1 MTLGEKVKIRREQ
14 IGMTQEELA
23 KKMGYKSKSS
33 ITKIEKGER
42 DLPQSKIKQIADCLG
57 TSPSYLMG
65 WQREEPKIDMDVLQK
80 AVEMALEASI
90 EKNEPGRIDVIA
102 DKIAMLSDEDLDR
115 LEAII
120 DAWIGGKNT

>member
-1 MTLGEKVKIRREQ
+1 MTLGEKVKARREQ

-23 KKMGYKSKSS
+23 RKMGYKSKSS

-65 WQREEPKIDMDVLQK
+65 WQRDEPRIDMDMLHK
-80 AVEMALEASI
+80 AVEMVIKEQAEQI
-90 EKNEPGRIDVIA
+90 EPDRIDVIA
-102 DKIAMLSDEDLDR
+102 EKLEKLSEADLDR

-120 DAWIGGKNT
+120 DAWLE

>member
-1 MTLGEKVKIRREQ
+1 MTLGEKVKARREQ

-23 KKMGYKSKSS
+23 RKMGYKSKSS

-65 WQREEPKIDMDVLQK
+65 WQREEPHIDMDMLHK
-80 AVEMALEASI
+80 AVEMAMKAQAEQI
-90 EKNEPGRIDVIA
+90 EPDRIDVIA
-102 DKIAMLSDEDLDR
+102 EKLEKLSEADLDR

-120 DAWIGGKNT
+120 DAWIGG

>member
-1 MTLGEKVKIRREQ
+1 MTLGEKVKARREQ

-23 KKMGYKSKSS
+23 RKMGYKSKSS

-65 WQREEPKIDMDVLQK
+65 WQREEPRIDMDMLHK
-80 AVEMALEASI
+80 AVEMAIKAQAEQI
-90 EKNEPGRIDVIA
+90 EPDRIDVIA
-102 DKIAMLSDEDLDR
+102 EKLEKLSEADLDR

-120 DAWIGGKNT
+120 DAWIGG

>member
-1 MTLGEKVKIRREQ
+1 MTLGEKVKARREQ

-23 KKMGYKSKSS
+23 QKMGYKSKSS

-65 WQREEPKIDMDVLQK
+65 WQRDEPKIDLDVLQK
-80 AVEMALEASI
+80 AVEMAVKAQAQQS
-90 EKNEPGRIDVIA
+90 EPDRIDVIA
-102 DKIAMLSDEDLDR
+102 EKMEKLSEADLDR

-120 DAWIGGKNT
+120 DAWTGGG

>member
-1 MTLGEKVKIRREQ
+1 MTLGEKVKARREQ

-23 KKMGYKSKSS
+23 RKMGYKSKSS

-65 WQREEPKIDMDVLQK
+65 WQRDEPRIDMDMLHK
-80 AVEMALEASI
+80 AVEMVIKEQTEQI
-90 EKNEPGRIDVIA
+90 EPDRIDVIA
-102 DKIAMLSDEDLDR
+102 EKLEKLSDADLDR

-120 DAWIGGKNT
+120 DAWTGGG

>member
-1 MTLGEKVKIRREQ
+1 MTLGEKVKARREQ

-23 KKMGYKSKSS
+23 RKMGYKNKSS

-65 WQREEPKIDMDVLQK
+65 WQKEEPKIDIDALQK
-80 AVEMALEASI
+80 AVEMALRSSVEES
-90 EKNEPGRIDVIA
+90 EPTRIDRIA
-102 DKIAMLSDEDLDR
+102 EKLETLSDADLDR

-120 DAWIGGKNT
+120 DAWTGGK

>member
-1 MTLGEKVKIRREQ
+1 MTLGEKVKARREQ

-23 KKMGYKSKSS
+23 KKMGYKNKSS

-65 WQREEPKIDMDVLQK
+65 WQRDEPRIDMDMLHK
-80 AVEMALEASI
+80 AVEMVIKEQAEQI
-90 EKNEPGRIDVIA
+90 EPDRIDVIA
-102 DKIAMLSDEDLDR
+102 EKLERLSDADLDR

-120 DAWIGGKNT
+120 DAWLG

>member
-1 MTLGEKVKIRREQ
+1 MTLGEKVKARREQ

-23 KKMGYKSKSS
+23 RKMGYKSKSS

-65 WQREEPKIDMDVLQK
+65 WQRDEPKIDMDVLQK
-80 AVEMALEASI
+80 AVEMAVKAQAQQS
-90 EKNEPGRIDVIA
+90 EPDRIDVIA
-102 DKIAMLSDEDLDR
+102 EKMEKLSEADLDR

-120 DAWIGGKNT
+120 DAWIGG

>member
-1 MTLGEKVKIRREQ
+1 MTLGEKVKARREQ

-23 KKMGYKSKSS
+23 RKMGYKSKSS

-65 WQREEPKIDMDVLQK
+65 WQRDEPRIDMDMLHK
-80 AVEMALEASI
+80 AVEMVIKEQTEQI
-90 EKNEPGRIDVIA
+90 EPDRIDVIA
-102 DKIAMLSDEDLDR
+102 EKLEKLSEADLDR

-120 DAWIGGKNT
+120 DAWLE

>member
-1 MTLGEKVKIRREQ
+1 MTLGEKVKARREQ

-23 KKMGYKSKSS
+23 RKMGYKSKSS

-57 TSPSYLMG
+57 TSPSYLLG
-65 WQREEPKIDMDVLQK
+65 WQREEPRIDMDMLHK
-80 AVEMALEASI
+80 AVEMAMKAQAEQI
-90 EKNEPGRIDVIA
+90 EPDRIDVIA
-102 DKIAMLSDEDLDR
+102 EKLEKLSEADLDR

-120 DAWIGGKNT
+120 DAWIGG